1 MSRNEFVVGG
11 LGGQRLARGTSWRGH
26 KVAGAWIGG
35 LAIAALSLG
44 LLLPVAAQAITLKEA
59 VERTL
64 RSHPEIG
71 AIRNN
76 RRAIDQELRQARG
89 AYLPSIDARGAF
101 GHEFSNN
108 STTRNRA
115 GRRPG
120 ESGWVSMNRYEAGVN
135 LRQLVFDG
143 LGTRREVERQ
153 LGRATSAQYRVAD
166 TAQAVAL
173 RAVEAYLEVAR
184 TERIVRIAA
193 SNVRIHEKILKRVI
207 ARAKGG
213 SGPQSDVDQARAR
226 IAAARA
232 ALAQGRGRYA
242 DAVAAYVSVVG
253 ERPKDIVVVA
263 APETDLPSNVDEA
276 VQIAMEAAPSISAA
290 AADVRAAEAA
300 VGVAK
305 SRFFP
310 RLDIEVSANYLYNVD
325 GTRGPNRDFSAM
337 LVGRWNLYRGGID
350 RARRREAVARLFESR
365 SLLAKT
371 QREVAQQVSVSW
383 NALNQA
389 RERRV
394 SLRQQLESNG
404 KVRVA
409 YSRQFD
415 RGRRTL
421 LDLLDI
427 QNEIFTSETNLITEE
442 FTIRFGAFRTLA
454 TMGKLVQTLGLKLPT
469 EAVKGPAKTFLRDVR
484 DDLKPFRV
492 NE

>member
-1 MSRNEFVVGG
+1 MSMSGKSIRKSAKRPGGAGRVLCGAAVGT
-11 LGGQRLARGTSWRGH
+11 LL
-26 KVAGAWIGG
+26 
-35 LAIAALSLG
+35 LG
-44 LLLPVAAQAITLKEA
+44 LVYPQSSMAISLKEA
-59 VERTL
+59 VEKTL

-108 STTRNRA
+108 STTRSRA
-115 GRRPG
+115 ARVTGG
-120 ESGWVSMNRYEAGVN
+120 KSGWVSMNRYEAGIS

-153 LGRATSAQYRVAD
+153 FGRATSAQYRVAD

-184 TERIVRIAA
+184 TQRIERVAA
-193 SNVRIHEKILKRVI
+193 SNVRIHEQILKRVI
-207 ARAKGG
+207 ARARGG

-226 IAAARA
+226 IAAARS
-232 ALAQGRGRYA
+232 ALAQARGRYA
-242 DAVAAYVSVVG
+242 DAVAAYVAVVG
-253 ERPKDIVVVA
+253 ERPTDMENVA
-263 APETDLPSNVDEA
+263 APETELPSNVDEA
-276 VQIAMEAAPSISAA
+276 VQVAMEAAPSISAA

-305 SRFFP
+305 SRFLP
-310 RLDIEVSANYLYNVD
+310 RIEVDVSANYLYNVD
-325 GTRGPNRDFSAM
+325 GTRGPNRDFSAL

-350 RARRREAVARLFESR
+350 VARRREAVARLFESR
-365 SLLAKT
+365 ALLAKT
-371 QREVAQQVSVSW
+371 QREVAQQVRVSW

-394 SLRQQLESNG
+394 SLRQQLQSNG
-404 KVRVA
+404 RVRVA

-427 QNEIFTSETNLITEE
+427 QNEIFTSETNLITED

-454 TMGKLVQTLGLKLPT
+454 TMGKLVQTLGLKLPN

-492 NE
+492 ND

>member
-1 MSRNEFVVGG
+1 MGKSVDVVCGSGG
-11 LGGQRLARGTSWRGH
+11 RTWFLGA
-26 KVAGAWIGG
+26 AFGALLTG
-35 LAIAALSLG
+35 LVV
-44 LLLPVAAQAITLKEA
+44 PVQGNAITLKEA
-59 VERTL
+59 VDRTL

-89 AYLPSIDARGAF
+89 AYLPSIDARGAL
-101 GHEFSNN
+101 GHEYSNN
-108 STTRNRA
+108 STTRTRS
-115 GRRPG
+115 GRGPTEG
-120 ESGWVSMNRYEAGVN
+120 GWVDMNRYEAGIN

-166 TAQAVAL
+166 TAQAIAL
-173 RAVEAYLEVAR
+173 RAVEAYLEVMR
-184 TERIVRIAA
+184 TQRIVATA
-193 SNVRIHEKILKRVI
+193 ENNVRIHEQILKRVI
-207 ARAKGG
+207 ARARGG

-226 IAAARA
+226 IAATRA
-232 ALAQGRGRYA
+232 ALAQARGRYA
-242 DAVAAYVSVVG
+242 DAVAAYIAVIG
-253 ERPKDIVVVA
+253 ERPKDLQIVA
-263 APETDLPSNVDEA
+263 APETELPSNVDEA
-276 VQIAMEAAPSISAA
+276 VQIAMERAPSISAA
-290 AADVRAAEAA
+290 AADVRSAEAA

-305 SRFFP
+305 SRYFP
-310 RLDIEVSANYLYNVD
+310 RIDIEVSANYLYNVD
-325 GTRGPNRDFSAM
+325 GSRGPNRDFSAL

-365 SLLAKT
+365 ALLART
-371 QREVAQQVSVSW
+371 NREVAQQVRVSW

-404 KVRVA
+404 KVRIA

-427 QNEIFTSETNLITEE
+427 QNEIFTSETNLITED
-442 FTIRFGAFRTLA
+442 FTIRFGAYRTLA

-469 EAVKGPAKTFLRDVR
+469 EATKAPAKTFLRDVR
-484 DDLKPFRV
+484 NDLKPFRI